1 MKLRNLLF
9 VLMVLSVAFGCANAQ
24 SPQKQPEWQANWFPI
39 NWEAEKIEKQIVTD
53 TIFIHHT
60 AWEPNATWQRLSEE
74 QKKRLYDARYAIAD
88 KDPFVQGE
96 PSHSGHYRLVDG
108 KLVEVFYA
116 YHWIV
121 RQDGK
126 VERLLD
132 DREVGWHAGN
142 WAENMRSVGIV
153 FDGDYSKKPPPKKAL
168 KAAAKLIQQYVQQYP
183 TITRLKA
190 HQDVRKTECPGAWY
204 HAADK
209 HGQTGRD
216 RLLKYAKLILSE

>member
-1 MKLRNLLF
+1 MNDF
-9 VLMVLSVAFGCANAQ
+9 VFALVCLPVLIGCAYAQ
-24 SPQKQPEWQANWFPI
+24 SPQRRPEWQANWYPI

-53 TIFIHHT
+53 TIYIHHT
-60 AWEPNATWQRLSEE
+60 AWKTNATWQELSAE

-96 PSHSGHYRLVDG
+96 TPHSGHYRYIDG
-108 KLVEVFYA
+108 KLAEVFYA

-121 RQDGK
+121 RENGK

-142 WAENMRSVGIV
+142 WAENMRSVAIV

-168 KAAAKLIQQYVQQYP
+168 KAVAKLIRQYVRQYP
-183 TITRLKA
+183 TITRLKG
-190 HQDVRKTECPGAWY
+190 HQDARKNTECPGAWY
-204 HAADK
+204 HAMDK
-209 HGQTGRD
+209 RGKTGRD
-216 RLLKYAKLILSE
+216 RLLKYAKLSLSE

>member
-1 MKLRNLLF
+1 MKNSLLALIISLAMSKC
-9 VLMVLSVAFGCANAQ
+9 VYGQQL
-24 SPQKQPEWQANWFPI
+24 PQRPPEWQANWYPI
-39 NWEAEKIEKQIVTD
+39 NWDAEKIEKKIVTD

-74 QKKRLYDARYAIAD
+74 QKKRLYDARYSIDD
-88 KDPFVQGE
+88 KDPFVQGQ
-96 PSHSGHYRLVDG
+96 PSHSGHYRYVDG

-126 VERLLD
+126 TERLLD
-132 DREVGWHAGN
+132 DREVGWHAGK

-153 FDGDYSKKPPPKKAL
+153 FDGDYSKKSPSEKAM
-168 KAAAKLIQQYVQQYP
+168 KAAAQIIRQYIQQYP

-190 HQDVRKTECPGAWY
+190 HQDVRKTECPGEWY
-204 HAADK
+204 HAKDK
-209 HGQTGRD
+209 HGKTGRD
-216 RLLKYAKLILSE
+216 RLLKYAKVSLSE